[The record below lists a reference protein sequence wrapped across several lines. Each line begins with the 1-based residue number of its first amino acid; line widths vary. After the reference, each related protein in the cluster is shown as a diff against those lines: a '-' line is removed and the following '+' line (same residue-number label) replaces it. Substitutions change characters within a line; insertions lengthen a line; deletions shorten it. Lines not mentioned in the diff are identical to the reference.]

1 MRWLA
6 VKKNIY
12 LGKSA
17 GWVKHT
23 RNSDLGGKRGVN
35 KKIRRG
41 VKADSRAKKAKLDS
55 ADASIPAPAPSATP
69 T

>member
-1 MRWLA
+1 M
-6 VKKNIY
+6 KKNIY

-23 RNSDLGGKRGVN
+23 KNSDLGGRRGVN

-41 VKADSRAKKAKLDS
+41 MKAEARSEKVAERSPGEKATL
-55 ADASIPAPAPSATP
+55 
-69 T
+69 

>member
-1 MRWLA
+1 M
-6 VKKNIY
+6 KKNIY

-23 RNSDLGGKRGVN
+23 RNSDLGGRRGVN

-41 VKADSRAKKAKLDS
+41 MKAEIRVKKLK
-55 ADASIPAPAPSATP
+55 
-69 T
+69 

>member
-1 MRWLA
+1 M
-6 VKKNIY
+6 KKNIY

-23 RNSDLGGKRGVN
+23 KNSDLGGRRGVN

-41 VKADSRAKKAKLDS
+41 MKAEARSEKA
-55 ADASIPAPAPSATP
+55 A
-69 T
+69 